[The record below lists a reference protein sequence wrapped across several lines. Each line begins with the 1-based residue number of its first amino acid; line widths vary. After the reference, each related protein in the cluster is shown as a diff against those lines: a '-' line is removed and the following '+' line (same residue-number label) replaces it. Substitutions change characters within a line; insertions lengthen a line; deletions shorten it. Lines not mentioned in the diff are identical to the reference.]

1 LKGSMDLAAPPIRVL
16 IATPLGIG
24 GMGGIDRL
32 TDVILAE
39 LERRPGLRVCAR
51 RLITR
56 GPLLISSP
64 LVFTRAIWQLWV
76 AGRRGEVDLIHIHLS
91 KQGSSVRKA
100 VLARVA
106 RRLKIPY
113 VVHPHA
119 DGRVFGRFWSLVGSG
134 PRYAFD
140 LLATEARSGE
150 ISLRSQ
156 LRTVLWST
164 LTGFGREIDQL
175 FRRSARILV
184 LGHDW
189 KQLISSRLDG
199 TGDNI
204 TVVPNATR
212 SPDPRPPPPRRD
224 YVQISFLGEI
234 GERKGVRP
242 LIRALAKLAPQTQWM
257 ATLAGNGRTADA
269 AALCAELGV
278 ADRITI
284 PGWLDAEHCAEL
296 LWQTDIFVL
305 PSLAENLPMAILEAF
320 AFGKAVITTPV
331 GSVPEVVYHQRNGLL
346 VPPGDVEAL
355 AAALDRLINDPDLRT
370 RLGNAA
376 RQDHAE
382 RYDVSPYVT
391 RLTTIWRQAIES
403 ADTSGF
409 RRPPSRQKGRLA
421 ALD

>member
-1 LKGSMDLAAPPIRVL
+1 MDLAAPPIRVL

-76 AGRRGEVDLIHIHLS
+76 AGRRCDVDLLHIHL
-91 KQGSSVRKA
+91 GSRGSTVRK
-100 VLARVA
+100 VVMARIA
-106 RRLKIPY
+106 QQFGIPY

-119 DGRVFGRFWSLVGSG
+119 DPRPFGRFWSMVGRG
-134 PRYAFD
+134 PRHALR
-140 LLATEARSGE
+140 LLASESAAGSV
-150 ISLRSQ
+150 ISWRNH
-156 LRTVLWST
+156 LRTLSWST
-164 LTGFGREIDQL
+164 LALGLGPEIDQL

-296 LWQTDIFVL
+296 LWRTDIFVL

-320 AFGKAVITTPV
+320 ACGKAVITTPV
-331 GSVPEVVYHQRNGLL
+331 GSVPEVVFHQRNGLL